1 MNSSQEINEL
11 AAALAKAQAEMGASI
26 KGAENPFFKSKYADL
41 GSVIKAVKEPFANN
55 GLSFV
60 QFPLRKENTAG
71 VTTRL
76 MHSSGQW
83 LEDKF
88 TLPVG
93 KFDAQGVGSCLTY
106 ARRYALQAIAG
117 IPAAD
122 DDGNA
127 ASHPQIS
134 EADIA
139 KEYEKACELLSK
151 GTPADFIL
159 FSEGLDESMRD
170 MVFNRAPKGKI
181 SAFKKAWNDRVNGF
195 WWPLKEIK
203 SQLPELVKK
212 QDDLGVRELVED
224 LSDIERERLLIMI
237 DDVSKTFIESMGEK
251 A

>member
-1 MNSSQEINEL
+1 MKSSAEINEL
-11 AAALAKAQAEMGASI
+11 ASALAKAQGEMGAAL
-26 KGAENPFFKSKYADL
+26 KGAENPFFSAKYADV

-60 QFPLRKENTAG
+60 QFPLREENTAG

-83 LEDKF
+83 LEDQF

-93 KFDAQGVGSCLTY
+93 KFDSQGVGSCLTY

-127 ASHPQIS
+127 ASHPQIN
-134 EADIA
+134 EKDVT
-139 KEYEKACELLSK
+139 EQYNKACNLLSA
-151 GTPADFIL
+151 GTPGDFVL
-159 FSEGLDESMRD
+159 FSEGLDEAMRD
-170 MVFNRAPKGKI
+170 LVFNKAPKGKI
-181 SAFKKAWNDRVNGF
+181 SAFKKAWNDRVNEF

-203 SQLPELVKK
+203 KQLPDLVKK

-224 LSDIERERLLIMI
+224 LSALEHERLLVMI
-237 DDVSKTFIESMGEK
+237 DDICKTFIENMWEQ